1 MKRRWNRALLFALLM
16 SLAVTFVVSAQN
28 QSSTQAAQTTTQTQQ
43 SLVLKT
49 LISAFDSGDN
59 ATKRQVMQRAQ
70 AQPAGQ
76 MAPLYSHAL
85 DFFVSNA
92 PQVTGDVNLYQAAI
106 EMANSIAKSG
116 TSADLSQLWNLFQS
130 VRDNT
135 LRIALLNDFG
145 TLGKGD
151 AQTVVNVNSWIERE
165 ALSAQAGARPDQQV
179 VQAAVDNLSRIAD
192 ASSFATFLHVIL
204 AQISDPLSAA
214 SQKGMFAIKGDTA
227 SLAVSAIQRLDI
239 SQWDPAATF
248 FLTAADS
255 SESVRQA
262 VAAGVLGL
270 ALDHRT
276 ADIDQQLQLRNLR
289 SELVRFL
296 TQHPVTAAAPALV
309 RNFSQTVQEFDR
321 GVTTRDRLLE
331 SIASLG
337 ASNSEA
343 AAQRLSDFMNLLNTY
358 TQNDRSHDMQ
368 VVLAVIT
375 ALKSLGYQV
384 AYQPLYFATLLK
396 YPAPVLQAANDALGS
411 LQK

>member
-130 VRDNT
+130 VPDNT

-151 AQTVVNVNSWIERE
+151 AQTVVNINSWIERE

-214 SQKGMFAIKGDTA
+214 AQKGMFAIKGDTA

-270 ALDHRT
+270 ALDYRT

-411 LQK
+411 MQK